1 VADVAQGPQMT
12 EWEQVYS
19 AFMEARPVIL
29 LAAAITLIPI
39 VGDKF

>member
-1 VADVAQGPQMT
+1 MT

-29 LAAAITLIPI
+29 LALAIVMLPLL
-39 VGDKF
+39 D